1 MTERADLDVVVWGCT
16 GFTGTLVTAYLAG
29 QASKFH
35 SFALRAPAAPRGLR
49 WAMAG
54 RNRAKIEAVRRDCGV
69 GPEVETIVAAA
80 DDVEA
85 IAAFVRRA
93 RVVLA
98 VAGPFVLFRCAAA
111 RMPPR
116 ARAHAA
122 AATTW
127 LRRAPRR
134 ARTTWILPASR
145 SGRAR

>member
-1 MTERADLDVVVWGCT
+1 MVWGCT

-29 QASKFH
+29 QACKFH

-49 WAMAG
+49 WAVAG

-98 VAGPFVLFRCAAA
+98 VAGPFVLFRCARTA
-111 RMPPR
+111 PPR
-116 ARAHAA
+116 AHRPVPGPTRQQRQRGCGVRRGGHA
-122 AATTW
+122 
-127 LRRAPRR
+127 LRGYYRR
-134 ARTTWILPASR
+134 VAVDAL
-145 SGRAR
+145 GD